1 MGAFCRSGKTH
12 GLDCPHRRQALD
24 WKWTDFGNVSRNALE
39 RKVRHWRSLEGHA
52 HHVHS
57 FFESLPPSSL
67 VLDDYVRFLYHVGEQ
82 SLPES
87 FTITGLCGQML
98 FDPAIT
104 LSRDSDPKLVTCRT
118 CKSLLKKQQ
127 AELREVGL
135 TPEPGPGPKVGKSPR
150 SKPNTDLIY
159 ELGGITEF
167 ARLALN
173 EDVGCVH
180 GCKYCYGPA
189 SMHVSR
195 KDWTTPREKENYLT
209 NLLFTLALT
218 GSSSTATFSLTD
230 FGGSPRT
237 GTDCWRRRLPNCFWR
252 KW

>member
-1 MGAFCRSGKTH
+1 M
-12 GLDCPHRRQALD
+12 
-24 WKWTDFGNVSRNALE
+24 
-39 RKVRHWRSLEGHA
+39 RHWRSLEGHA

-135 TPEPGPGPKVGKSPR
+135 TPEPGPGPK
-150 SKPNTDLIY
+150 PNTNLIY
-159 ELGGITEF
+159 EPGGITEY

-173 EDVGCVH
+173 EEVGCVPM
-180 GCKYCYGPA
+180 GRFPGIPYATANQNP
-189 SMHVSR
+189 
-195 KDWTTPREKENYLT
+195 E
-209 NLLFTLALT
+209 LLHL
-218 GSSSTATFSLTD
+218 
-230 FGGSPRT
+230 RV
-237 GTDCWRRRLPNCFWR
+237 
-252 KW
+252 